1 MSDVKGDSYF
11 CIASDPIRLNHLGHL
26 IETYITDLLV
36 SFQLRL
42 GLAVHTV
49 KFRPKQP
56 EKLGGTLVV

>member
-1 MSDVKGDSYF
+1 MLEDFWSVLAILSRL
-11 CIASDPIRLNHLGHL
+11 ALDPIRLNHLGHL

-36 SFQLRL
+36 SVS
-42 GLAVHTV
+42 VHIV